1 MLFDPE
7 KYLKRTELALMV
19 PCLEMPT
26 NKVPFVNLG
35 KLAADKK
42 NALIKV
48 STTQRRWS
56 TGFPSTS
63 L

>member
-48 STTQRRWS
+48 STT
-56 TGFPSTS
+56 
-63 L
+63 